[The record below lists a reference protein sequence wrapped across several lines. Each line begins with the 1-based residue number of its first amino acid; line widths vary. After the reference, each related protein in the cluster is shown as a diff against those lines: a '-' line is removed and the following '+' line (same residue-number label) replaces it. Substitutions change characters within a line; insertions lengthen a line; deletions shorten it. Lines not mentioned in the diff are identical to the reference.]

1 MELESIFQ
9 DGSNGIITLEATVD
23 TGFESVALD
32 ECLEVFGKDLV
43 STSKARG
50 RVFLSVNQHQ
60 YHKVCYL
67 NNNTEA

>member
-1 MELESIFQ
+1 MELESVFQ

-32 ECLEVFGKDLV
+32 ECLEVFGKDI

-50 RVFLSVNQHQ
+50 RVFLSINQDQ
-60 YHKVCYL
+60 YEKV
-67 NNNTEA
+67 E